1 MKTQNSHSQRIDQIK
16 KRKAKQALNRLY
28 SLPGMGSLKSQVD
41 EFIYFAKI
49 SKLREENGLKSE
61 AHSNHMLFLGNPG
74 TGKTTAARLIG
85 EAFGYMGLLKTEQVN
100 IPFVEIHHSDIV
112 SELVGRAEKNIEKK
126 FEEARGGVLFIDEAY
141 TFIGTDSHKS
151 AEKVVAVIVQMMEDM
166 RDEVMVIA
174 AGYPKQMQQFMN
186 YNPGLRSRFPNKVY
200 FQDYGIPDLLK
211 IAEFI
216 CEERDYRMSSEF
228 TNRLSIHLLKE
239 INQPGFGNARSVRN
253 ILEKSIKRQAI
264 RLSEMEDPQV
274 NDLMLLTDQDL
285 EEPSTTNGV
294 SEKEELIH
302 QLKLIHKRLEELE
315 LLEMLG

>member
-16 KRKAKQALNRLY
+16 KRKAKQALKRLY

-85 EAFGYMGLLKTEQVN
+85 EAFGYMGLLKTEHEN
-100 IPFVEIHHSDIV
+100 IPFVEIHHTDIT
-112 SELVGRAEKNIEKK
+112 SELVGRAEKNVEKK

-151 AEKVVAVIVQMMEDM
+151 SEKVVAAIVQMLEDM

-174 AGYPKQMQQFMN
+174 AGYPKEMEDLMGF
-186 YNPGLRSRFPNKVY
+186 NPGLRSRFPNKVY

-216 CEERDYRMSSEF
+216 CEERDYRMSSGF
-228 TNRLSIHLLKE
+228 TDRLSVHLLQE
-239 INQPGFGNARSVRN
+239 INQPNFGNARSVRN
-253 ILEKSIKRQAI
+253 IVERSIKRQAM

-285 EEPSTTNGV
+285 EEPTTTKEV
-294 SEKEELIH
+294 PEKEELIH